1 MKEPLNLIIAGIGG
15 QGLVMT
21 TQFICQAA
29 FLEGCDLKSNDV
41 IGLAQRGGRVW
52 GSVRFGDNVA
62 SPNVPPGAG
71 DYLIGIEPMEALRW
85 RHVLKDTAKLV
96 VNTRQVAP
104 TEVQQEKA
112 PYPEAEIE
120 NLVKTFDTLQLDAV
134 AEAMRCGNGKA
145 ANTLMVGCLAKW
157 LPISQDNWIRAIHNT
172 YPEKLHEVNEKAFSK
187 GVELAEE
194 WK

>member
-1 MKEPLNLIIAGIGG
+1 MKPINLIIAGIGG

-29 FLEGCDLKSNDV
+29 FLEGYDMKSNDV

-52 GSVRFGDNVA
+52 GSVRFGDQVD
-62 SPNVPPGAG
+62 SPNIPPGAG
-71 DYLIGIEPMEALRW
+71 DYLMGIEPMEALRW
-85 RHVLKDTAKLV
+85 RHALKDTAKLV

-104 TEVQQEKA
+104 TNVQQEKE
-112 PYPEAEIE
+112 PYPEDAVEE
-120 NLVKTFDTLQLDAV
+120 MVSTFSSLYLDAV

-157 LPISQDNWIRAIHNT
+157 LPISEDNWIQALKDT
-172 YPEKLHEVNEKAFSK
+172 YPEKLHEVNIKAFKK
-187 GVELAEE
+187 GVELAGE
-194 WK
+194 WE

>member
-1 MKEPLNLIIAGIGG
+1 MKPINLIIAGIGG

-29 FLEGCDLKSNDV
+29 FLEGYDLKSNDV

-52 GSVRFGDNVA
+52 GSVRFGDKVD
-62 SPNVPPGAG
+62 SPNIPPGAG
-71 DYLIGIEPMEALRW
+71 DYLVGIEPMEALRW
-85 RHVLKDTAKLV
+85 QSVLKDTAKLV

-104 TEVQQEKA
+104 TDVQQEKE
-112 PYPEAEIE
+112 PYPEEAIDSM
-120 NLVKTFDTLQLDAV
+120 VKTFNTLHLDAV

-157 LPISQDNWIRAIHNT
+157 LPISQENWIKAIHDT
-172 YPEKLHEVNEKAFSK
+172 YPEKLHAVNEKAFNK
-187 GVELAEE
+187 GVELARE
-194 WK
+194 WE

>member
-1 MKEPLNLIIAGIGG
+1 MKPINLIIAGIGG

-29 FLEGCDLKSNDV
+29 FLEGYDLKSNDV

-52 GSVRFGDNVA
+52 GSVRFGDTIQ
-62 SPNVPPGAG
+62 SPNIPPGAG
-71 DYLIGIEPMEALRW
+71 DYLLGIEPMEALRW

-104 TEVQQEKA
+104 TNVQQEKE
-112 PYPEAEIE
+112 PYPEETIDSM
-120 NLVKTFDTLQLDAV
+120 VKTFNTLQLDAV

-157 LPISQDNWIRAIHNT
+157 LPISQENWRKAIRET
-172 YPEKLHEVNEKAFSK
+172 YPEKLHEVNEKAFHK
-187 GVELAEE
+187 GMALAEA